1 MGLPA
6 VHPGWALVWSV
17 TEHTGGAGWP
27 RPLAQ
32 GGRVRGVDCE
42 PQRGSPR
49 LNWEG
54 QGAHAHPV
62 NEKTGSRGTQQ
73 APCDNHRAHSHIL
86 PGMRGQQTLPRTPAC
101 LVSLEGTGWGLYQ
114 QKLHTGTSRDH
125 RAWKLPETRAHS
137 GHAPGPQQT
146 THQEPRSITR
156 APGRHPCP
164 RPPGAG
170 LAYLPSL
177 LSLPTFKSSPPLCT
191 AHTPPT
197 LPPAPVPSD
206 TAGFLPV
213 LSADIFSSVKPPL

>member
-1 MGLPA
+1 MVIHRGDMLSEEPPGIRICMRQPGHQRNAPA
-6 VHPGWALVWSV
+6 PVEDQLSWAGPSSFSCVHY
-17 TEHTGGAGWP
+17 
-27 RPLAQ
+27 
-32 GGRVRGVDCE
+32 
-42 PQRGSPR
+42 
-49 LNWEG
+49 
-54 QGAHAHPV
+54 
-62 NEKTGSRGTQQ
+62 
-73 APCDNHRAHSHIL
+73 
-86 PGMRGQQTLPRTPAC
+86 GMRGQQTLPRTPAC

-114 QKLHTGTSRDH
+114 QKPHTGTSRDH

-177 LSLPTFKSSPPLCT
+177 LSLPAFKSSPPLCT

-197 LPPAPVPSD
+197 LPPAPVLSD